1 NFDGIITRLEYS
13 AKGGTDMQGYTNW
26 AIDALNDIL
35 DDSDKA
41 KKDLVS
47 GALQDLK
54 RAIIIGENT
63 FGKGSVQQIIPI
75 NETEALRLTIA

>member
-1 NFDGIITRLEYS
+1 MIENFDGIITRLEYS

-41 KKDLVS
+41 KKF
-47 GALQDLK
+47 
-54 RAIIIGENT
+54 I
-63 FGKGSVQQIIPI
+63 
-75 NETEALRLTIA
+75 